1 MNSPQRHKDTK
12 FIKNKFL
19 LFCVSLSLCV
29 IVVKFSLAQETPPPE
44 SKPQEAPIEEEAMQ
58 IQWATAFQEAEKV
71 FNSENQTSCIPMF
84 EGLITQ
90 ITEQKVKRG
99 LTDPEMLLLLRSLD
113 YLGQANYN
121 EGETEKSK
129 LVFLKLMELN
139 PNYQLNQELTS
150 PKIIDFVKKIKEQNL
165 GTITITTEP
174 PGASIKLDGVSAGN
188 SDITGLYSLKGDHD
202 LEISKPGFV
211 SQQSTINVVPGKS
224 QKFNFK
230 LERSS
235 SVAYF
240 ITYPKGVEISMG
252 DKLLGTTAGTTPPQR
267 AEQSAIAMNVPLAD
281 FSDEFAVP
289 DLQPGSY
296 EVQFKKPCWETQLRK
311 ITIEE
316 NADYPFEP
324 IVLTPSIAQL
334 NITADD
340 EKANVFIDNDYIGL
354 APLQKHQVCSGK
366 HLIKIKGPRGK
377 YETTVDVKKDQA
389 LNIDAHLNPSLTFM
403 GLVTAPDILKS
414 DLDKLTVEIN
424 ENLSKLHNLNYV
436 DNSQAGDRMV
446 VQENLRKI
454 LDGIKT
460 NTPDKD
466 RRSAIQEL
474 CSSAESDLLLIG
486 YVPKEKLQRNV
497 EFYLLSNWSSMADI
511 RSIQVFDASE
521 WKRFMAELDYE
532 EPLFQ
537 KRLGVYLIDTLITE
551 GPVVAQVLL
560 KGAGES
566 QLLNSGDQILAIE
579 GKAVK
584 NASEVQQML
593 MDLQKND
600 AAKISLQR
608 AGSAMDVDQ
617 KLINSP
623 MEIQFNN
630 PTLLFNRQLIGFK
643 KDYNLSVNPLEK
655 NIAMLNIG
663 LCHMHFAEYDLA
675 FEQLRQVQLDR
686 AVGIGPGTVQY
697 RIAQCYR
704 ELGYKKESGESLLE
718 AAKYSQN
725 TIYSD
730 DGPSLQREIRRAQL
744 ALQ

>member
-1 MNSPQRHKDTK
+1 MKSTK
-12 FIKNKFL
+12 LL
-19 LFCVSLSLCV
+19 LFCVSLCLCAL
-29 IVVKFSLAQETPPPE
+29 VVKFTLAQETPPPE

-58 IQWATAFQEAEKV
+58 MQWAKAFQEAEKV
-71 FNSENQTSCIPMF
+71 FNSENQTSSIPMF

-150 PKIIDFVKKIKEQNL
+150 PKIIDFVKKIKDQNL

-174 PGASIKLDGVSAGN
+174 PGASVKMDGVSAGS

-202 LEISKPGFV
+202 LEISKPGFL

-267 AEQSAIAMNVPLAD
+267 AEQSAIATNVPLAD

-324 IVLTPSIAQL
+324 IVLSPSIAQL

-340 EKANVFIDNDYIGL
+340 EKANVFIDNEYIAL
-354 APLQKHQVCSGK
+354 APLQKHQVCAGK
-366 HLIKIKGPRGK
+366 HVIKIKGPSGK
-377 YETTVDVKKDQA
+377 YETTVDVKKNQA

-403 GLVTAPDILKS
+403 GLVASPDILKS

-436 DNSQAGDRMV
+436 DNSQTGDRMV

-460 NTPDKD
+460 NTPDKE

-497 EFYLLSNWSSMADI
+497 EFYLLSNWSSMADL
-511 RSIQVFDASE
+511 RSIQVFDASD
-521 WKRFMAELDYE
+521 WKRFTAELDYE

-537 KRLGVYLIDTLITE
+537 KRLGVYLIDTLITQ
-551 GPVVAQVLL
+551 GPIVAQVLL

-566 QLLNSGDQILAIE
+566 QLLNSGDQILSIE
-579 GKAVK
+579 GKAV
-584 NASEVQQML
+584 NNSSEVQQAL
-593 MDLQKND
+593 MGLQKNE
-600 AAKISLQR
+600 AVKISLQR
-608 AGSAMDVDQ
+608 AGSALDVDQ

-704 ELGYKKESGESLLE
+704 ELGYKKESGESLQE

-725 TIYSD
+725 TIFSD

-744 ALQ
+744 SLQ

>member
-1 MNSPQRHKDTK
+1 MISPLRHQDTK
-12 FIKNKFL
+12 LTITKFL
-19 LFCVSLSLCV
+19 LLGVSLCLCV
-29 IVVKFSLAQETPPPE
+29 LVVKFTFAQETPPPE

-58 IQWATAFQEAEKV
+58 MQWTKAFQEAEKT
-71 FNSENQTSCIPMF
+71 FNSENQSSSIPLF
-84 EGLITQ
+84 ENLITQ

-99 LTDPEMLLLLRSLD
+99 LTEPEMLLLLRSLD

-150 PKIIDFVKKIKEQNL
+150 PKIIEFVKKIKDQNL

-174 PGASIKLDGVSAGN
+174 PGATVKLDGVEAG
-188 SDITGLYSLKGDHD
+188 STDIAGLYSLKGDHD

-211 SQQSTINVVPGKS
+211 SQQNTINVVPGKS

-240 ITYPKGVEISMG
+240 ITYPKGVEISMS

-267 AEQSAIAMNVPLAD
+267 AEQTAIAMNVPLAD

-311 ITIEE
+311 ITIVE

-340 EKANVFIDNDYIGL
+340 EKANVFIDNDYIGI
-354 APLQKHQVCSGK
+354 APLQKHQVCAGK

-377 YETTVDVKKDQA
+377 YETTVDVKKNQA

-403 GLVTAPDILKS
+403 GLVAAPDILKS

-436 DNSQAGDRMV
+436 DNSQTGDRMV

-454 LDGIKT
+454 LEGIKT

-474 CSSAESDLLLIG
+474 CTSAESDLLLIG
-486 YVPKEKLQRNV
+486 YVPKERLQRNV

-511 RSIQVFDASE
+511 RNVQVFDPSE

-551 GPVVAQVLL
+551 GPVVAQVLV
-560 KGAGES
+560 KNAGET
-566 QLLNSGDQILAIE
+566 QLLNNGDQILSIE
-579 GKAVK
+579 GKPVK
-584 NASEVQQML
+584 NASEVQSAL
-593 MDLQKND
+593 MNLQKNE
-600 AAKISLQR
+600 AVKLSLQR
-608 AGSAMDVDQ
+608 SGSTLDVDQ
-617 KLINSP
+617 KLLNSP

-630 PTLLFNRQLIGFK
+630 PTLLFNRQLVGFK
-643 KDYNLSVNPLEK
+643 KDFNLSVNPLEK

-704 ELGYKKESGESLLE
+704 ELGYKKESGESLQE
-718 AAKYSQN
+718 AAKFTQN
-725 TIYSD
+725 TIFSD

>member
-1 MNSPQRHKDTK
+1 MKSPLRHEDTK
-12 FIKNKFL
+12 FTKNKFL
-19 LFCVSLSLCV
+19 LFCVSLCLCV
-29 IVVKFSLAQETPPPE
+29 LVVKYTIAQETPPPE

-58 IQWATAFQEAEKV
+58 MQWAKAFQEAEKT
-71 FNSENQTSCIPMF
+71 FNSENQTSSIPMF

-150 PKIIDFVKKIKEQNL
+150 PKIIDFVKKIKDQNL
-165 GTITITTEP
+165 GTISITTEP
-174 PGASIKLDGVSAGN
+174 PGASVKLDGVPTGT
-188 SDITGLYSLKGDHD
+188 SDLTGLYSLKGDHD

-224 QKFNFK
+224 QKFAFK

-267 AEQSAIAMNVPLAD
+267 AEQSATTMNVPLAD

-340 EKANVFIDNDYIGL
+340 EKANVFIDNEYIGM
-354 APLQKHQVCSGK
+354 APLQKHQVCAGK

-377 YETTVDVKKDQA
+377 YETNVDVKKNQA

-403 GLVTAPDILKS
+403 GLVAAPDILKT

-436 DNSQAGDRMV
+436 DNSQTGDRMV

-460 NTPDKD
+460 NMPDKD

-497 EFYLLSNWSSMADI
+497 DFYLLSNWSSMADM
-511 RSIQVFDASE
+511 RSIQVFDSSD
-521 WKRFMAELDYE
+521 WKRFITELDYE

-551 GPVVAQVLL
+551 GPIVAQVLL

-584 NASEVQQML
+584 NSAEVQQVL
-593 MDLQKND
+593 LTLQKND
-600 AAKISLQR
+600 AVKISLQR
-608 AGSAMDVDQ
+608 AGSTMDVDQ
-617 KLINSP
+617 KLLNSP

-643 KDYNLSVNPLEK
+643 KDFNLSVNPLEK

-704 ELGYKKESGESLLE
+704 ELGYKKESGESLQE
-718 AAKYSQN
+718 ASKFSQN

-744 ALQ
+744 SLQ